1 MSVQTL
7 LGGSIYYLLYIICY
21 ILYHKAVT
29 ECSLSVQALVGG
41 SSSAR
46 EDSETD
52 CEVRK
57 FAIKK
62 NNGSKRL
69 TLRIKKG

>member
-1 MSVQTL
+1 MSVQASV
-7 LGGSIYYLLYIICY
+7 GGSIYCVLYIILY
-21 ILYHKAVT
+21 IVT
-29 ECSLSVQALVGG
+29 QSCHRVSVQALVGG

-52 CEVRK
+52 CEVKK
-57 FAIKK
+57 FAFKKK
-62 NNGSKRL
+62 NKGSMRL

>member
-1 MSVQTL
+1 M
-7 LGGSIYYLLYIICY
+7 
-21 ILYHKAVT
+21 
-29 ECSLSVQALVGG
+29 SVQALVGG

-69 TLRIKKG
+69 TLRIKKGSRSSLSSYYGGLKAALKDPLKNTLY